1 MSNLGHQVL
10 LLMCTTVMVIGRVGE
25 EIRDWTLESIP
36 VATPHRE
43 CAGLL
48 VATAAQHSGRGMMN
62 WSGRALAITIST
74 SKKCS

>member
-1 MSNLGHQVL
+1 
-10 LLMCTTVMVIGRVGE
+10 MCTTVMVIGRVGE

-48 VATAAQHSGRGMMN
+48 VATANTQGDGE
-62 WSGRALAITIST
+62 GEGST
-74 SKKCS
+74 GVGEQLLSLSVKKV